1 MSLSFRYPLLG
12 LLLLIIPLSLILWVW
27 MRSGR
32 SVVLPFD
39 HGQQKSGVWF
49 KGLINVAQSFPAV
62 LLGVVVA
69 ILCGPQQLSEP
80 RTKKRLTN
88 IEFCVDISGSMT
100 ASFGDGTRYDASM
113 EAINDFLDFR
123 QGDAFALTFFG
134 NSVMHWV
141 PLTTDPSAIR
151 YSPPYMRPENAPR
164 GFGGTEIGKALLAC
178 RKRLMESEDGDR
190 MILLVSDGFSSDLS
204 GGNDM
209 EIAKQLRDNNITVYA
224 VHIAE
229 SAIPDQ
235 IVNITSV
242 TGGEVFNPGDKEG
255 LKAIFRRIDEMQQTE
270 LEKVAA
276 ETMDY
281 YFPYCIAG
289 LSLLGLSTFSLFG
302 LRYTPW

>member
-12 LLLLIIPLSLILWVW
+12 LLLLIIPLALFVWVW
-27 MRSGR
+27 MRRGK

-39 HGQQKSGVWF
+39 HGQQKSGAWF
-49 KGLINVAQSFPAV
+49 KALINIAQSFPAI
-62 LLGVVVA
+62 LLAVVVA

-80 RTKKRLTN
+80 KTKKRLTN

-100 ASFGDGTRYDASM
+100 APFGDGSRYDASM

-123 QGDAFALTFFG
+123 EGDAFALTFFG

-151 YSPPYMRPENAPR
+151 CSPPYMRPENAPR

-209 EIAKQLRDNNITVYA
+209 DIAKQLRESNIRVYA
-224 VHIAE
+224 VHIAD
-229 SAIPDQ
+229 SDIPDQ

-242 TGGEVFNPGDKEG
+242 TGGEVFSPGDEEG
-255 LKAIFRRIDEMQQTE
+255 LKSVFKRIDEMEQTE

-281 YFPYCIAG
+281 YLPYCVVG
-289 LSLLGLSTFSLFG
+289 LSLIGLSTFSLFG

>member
-12 LLLLIIPLSLILWVW
+12 LLLLIIPLSLIVWVW

-164 GFGGTEIGKALLAC
+164 GFGGT
-178 RKRLMESEDGDR
+178 
-190 MILLVSDGFSSDLS
+190 
-204 GGNDM
+204 
-209 EIAKQLRDNNITVYA
+209 
-224 VHIAE
+224 
-229 SAIPDQ
+229 
-235 IVNITSV
+235 
-242 TGGEVFNPGDKEG
+242 
-255 LKAIFRRIDEMQQTE
+255 
-270 LEKVAA
+270 
-276 ETMDY
+276 
-281 YFPYCIAG
+281 
-289 LSLLGLSTFSLFG
+289 
-302 LRYTPW
+302 